1 MQGVD
6 RPHHISTE
14 ALECRVRPAAGSHTK
29 RLGEAKTVRECW
41 GYLRRAHERW
51 GSQARGS
58 GASQHWGAGA
68 VPGPGFESGKRFFSR
83 GVFTRPKREKES
95 DGCPPPLHP
104 PPSGMQAYAVACMP
118 QSTRRQLH
126 LHRRLRFL
134 PASPPSSKPRPP
146 PRSVPAASPPAAP
159 SSSGR
164 DAGIRRSVHAAVN
177 PPSVTFPQTVT
188 VSPTVS
194 VLKSKVEASRAT
206 IDAACFA
213 SAGRPGSLH
222 MLLLDAK

>member
-1 MQGVD
+1 MRRKNAPPSLESAGREHEGGTPGCASPLGRTPSSHIVERWKSYGSDMQGVD

-51 GSQARGS
+51 GSQARDS

-104 PPSGMQAYAVACMP
+104 PPSGMRAYAVACMP

-146 PRSVPAASPPAAP
+146 PEIG
-159 SSSGR
+159 SSR
-164 DAGIRRSVHAAVN
+164 LTPRRS
-177 PPSVTFPQTVT
+177 
-188 VSPTVS
+188 
-194 VLKSKVEASRAT
+194 
-206 IDAACFA
+206 I
-213 SAGRPGSLH
+213 
-222 MLLLDAK
+222 LLRQGCRHTP